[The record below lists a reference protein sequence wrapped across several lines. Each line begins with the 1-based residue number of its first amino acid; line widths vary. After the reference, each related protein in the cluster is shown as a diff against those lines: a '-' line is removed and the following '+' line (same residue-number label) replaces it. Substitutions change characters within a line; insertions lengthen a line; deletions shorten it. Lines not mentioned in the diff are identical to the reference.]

1 MAACAIPANG
11 ASTADQAAAW
21 PTWWRMIVVAL
32 AVLSLCS
39 CRGVSSPRTA
49 DTDLQAPPAEACAK
63 AAAIA
68 ASHEKLAPQ
77 SPPSSR
83 RVQSVYDV
91 QPVAHCEPSPAGD
104 TLPPSAFTGSPHDG
118 LGPDGRPLGGPPM
131 QWAPPGIARPWPP
144 EEYIGDG
151 GDRRTMAVVG
161 NDFRITGLEPED
173 TLAHFE
179 TVDGRTLIAPSNHVK
194 LYAPRFAAVR
204 RVSLVN
210 SYDQEQQVMGTRR
223 RREASTELQKLPS
236 NTVLQP
242 VGARGETGRKNLI
255 VQQQNRP
262 SLVTENQKLAAEAI
276 NRFKPYEDLSII
288 RIGQFVEAEKA
299 MLAARVDAAI
309 VWTRDQ
315 GAQVTLN
322 GRKAVAAVADRKAQT
337 TYTIDSDTCPRLRL
351 VKIASTD
358 IARPGDIVE
367 FTLRYDN
374 TGDEVIGNVTIVD
387 SLTTR
392 LEYVPDSASAS
403 AKATFGS
410 QENDAQ
416 SLELRWEITEPLKP
430 GQGGILRFKC
440 RVR

>member
-1 MAACAIPANG
+1 MAG
-11 ASTADQAAAW
+11 
-21 PTWWRMIVVAL
+21 
-32 AVLSLCS
+32 
-39 CRGVSSPRTA
+39 
-49 DTDLQAPPAEACAK
+49 
-63 AAAIA
+63 
-68 ASHEKLAPQ
+68 
-77 SPPSSR
+77 PPSSR
-83 RVQSVYDV
+83 RVQANYDV
-91 QPVAHCEPSPAGD
+91 QPVAHCEPCPANS
-104 TLPPSAFTGSPHDG
+104 TLPSSAFTGSPHDG
-118 LGPDGRPLGGPPM
+118 LGPDGRPLGGPLLP
-131 QWAPPGIARPWPP
+131 WTPPGIARPWPP

-151 GDRRTMAVVG
+151 GDQRSMAIVG
-161 NDFRITGLEPED
+161 DDFQINGLEPED

-179 TVDGRTLIAPSNHVK
+179 TVDGRTLVTPSNHVK

-210 SYDQEQQVMGTRR
+210 SFDQEQQVVSTRR
-223 RREASTELQKLPS
+223 RREASTELQKLPPNS
-236 NTVLQP
+236 VMQP
-242 VGARGETGRKNLI
+242 VGARGEIGRKNLI
-255 VQQQNRP
+255 VQQQNNP
-262 SLVTENQKLAAEAI
+262 PLVVENQKLAAEAI
-276 NRFKPYEDLSII
+276 NRFKPYEDFSII

-309 VWTRDQ
+309 AWTRDQ
-315 GAQVTLN
+315 GAQVTLH
-322 GRKAVAAVADRKAQT
+322 GRKAVAAIADRKAQT
-337 TYTIDSDTCPRLRL
+337 TYTIDSDKCPRLRL
-351 VKIASTD
+351 IKVASTE

-410 QENDAQ
+410 KENDAQ
-416 SLELRWEITEPLKP
+416 SLELRWEITDPLQP